1 MNYGFAEL
9 TKNGKIV
16 NNLNKDDEMER
27 YPL

>member
-9 TKNGKIV
+9 TKNGYIIK
-16 NNLNKDDEMER
+16 NLKKEYELER